1 MLKCSSAEKNPLL
14 AVNRQTNIYPSS
26 IERELIEKTTII
38 DRLDNSSFS
47 QSVSIISQFH
57 QGSDAK
63 TLLSRLMPQLKYGLG
78 FSHQD
83 VNEKIRK
90 VSGNKEETEPV
101 IRTKPEGEVTDARQK
116 FRKLGQS
123 LLKRS
128 NAAQPPSTDA
138 SSSDQS
144 CSAGGNER
152 TKVKSLSSEPSPA
165 TKRKPSSCGKG
176 KRYGF
181 LEIEIVKDFQNENRH
196 LQNHV
201 LINLTGLC
209 QAIAAPAE
217 EGVWRVRLVT
227 NVYP

>member
-1 MLKCSSAEKNPLL
+1 MFVCRKNSLF

-38 DRLDNSSFS
+38 DRLDNRGYS
-47 QSVSIISQFH
+47 QSH
-57 QGSDAK
+57 QGSDTR

-83 VNEKIRK
+83 LNEKIRK
-90 VSGNKEETEPV
+90 VSGNKGDSEPV
-101 IRTKPEGEVTDARQK
+101 IRTEPEEGLRGQGQVTDARQK

-144 CSAGGNER
+144 SSAGGNER
-152 TKVKSLSSEPSPA
+152 PKVKSLSSEPTPA
-165 TKRKPSSCGKG
+165 TKRKHSSSSCGKG
-176 KRYGF
+176 KRF
-181 LEIEIVKDFQNENRH
+181 LENGNCKISSK
-196 LQNHV
+196 
-201 LINLTGLC
+201 
-209 QAIAAPAE
+209 
-217 EGVWRVRLVT
+217 
-227 NVYP
+227 

>member
-1 MLKCSSAEKNPLL
+1 MFVCRKESPL

-90 VSGNKEETEPV
+90 VSGNKGETEPV
-101 IRTKPEGEVTDARQK
+101 IRTKPEGGLRGQGEVTDARQK

-144 CSAGGNER
+144 CSAGGNKR

-176 KRYGF
+176 KSDMVFR
-181 LEIEIVKDFQNENRH
+181 NRNCKRPSKWK
-196 LQNHV
+196 QT
-201 LINLTGLC
+201 LTK
-209 QAIAAPAE
+209 P
-217 EGVWRVRLVT
+217 RP
-227 NVYP
+227 Y